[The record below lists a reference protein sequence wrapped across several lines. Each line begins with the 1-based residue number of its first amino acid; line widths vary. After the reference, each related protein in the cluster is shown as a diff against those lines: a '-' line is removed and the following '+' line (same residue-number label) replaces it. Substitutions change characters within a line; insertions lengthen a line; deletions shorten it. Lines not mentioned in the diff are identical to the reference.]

1 MTKVDAAGDGDSAPM
16 AASPPSLPKAPV
28 EARSLS
34 SITAIAS
41 NPPAYPRNP
50 AQKKLD
56 PLVLYIVRVPGSRDQ
71 LTLVFF
77 RPLDVFLTPL
87 KPATKSSV
95 SAEAINSSLYYLHV
109 ATPEDD
115 VLLQEYEQ
123 EREEEARLRKEA
135 LGDEAEASLPSR
147 EFARLNNVRRK
158 PVPGAGAPKVDA
170 TAPPPPPARPRPT
183 SWQSQG
189 APSPLNPDLQR
200 PALPPRPSFQ
210 GPAHANDYNP
220 VTPPF
225 APVHR
230 DPVLE
235 SAPLD
240 DPMAARPSRPLPAV
254 PREEPVLG
262 PPLDPLPAKRTNRWS
277 TALSGYLAKGQET
290 WKEKYDAMSGG
301 RASLDSRRPPV
312 RPHSAHGSPSHSFLG
327 SPSRSPARSPARSP
341 GQSPRQRPHDRVVP
355 DRPGFHIT
363 LIRRDPT
370 HGSQWNVAT
379 MSTPRMDGGPIDIDI
394 LTPGYNRFTAQNE
407 PLSLA
412 SLGINLPGGQS
423 ISFSSSKHPLADLA
437 DLPPPTS
444 VPNEPSQPRRFHRK
458 LCVSRPYFQEE
469 PRGSLDLPGRPS
481 LDSTASGSPTK
492 PHAPPHSKLKS
503 GYYTFN
509 SPWNGICTFTTS
521 VNGRSL
527 KCKHMI
533 PTPGFPNASSH
544 HHHPTSTPEP
554 PAITVAEIRFNTPFR
569 TGHLHQ
575 PTPTYAP
582 YHPTSPP
589 TDSYLSSPQTPTS
602 ANPSSKRD
610 SLARLLNPNKY
621 TRPRARSGASITSIG
636 DNIGPSHHT
645 RNPSNSSTSSG
656 AGDLEEREKSGLL
669 RRPPS
674 EDRLDLSLAR
684 ERAGGGL
691 RGKSA
696 KLGKLI
702 IEDEGI
708 KMLDLVVAACM
719 SVYAV
724 SC

>member
-1 MTKVDAAGDGDSAPM
+1 MAKVDAAGEVVDSAPT
-16 AASPPSLPKAPV
+16 AASPTPSLPKAPV

-50 AQKKLD
+50 TQKKLD
-56 PLVLYIVRVPGSRDQ
+56 PLVLYIVRVPGSRD
-71 LTLVFF
+71 
-77 RPLDVFLTPL
+77 VFLTPL
-87 KPATKSSV
+87 KPPTKSNV
-95 SAEAINSSLYYLHV
+95 SAEAINASLYYLHV
-109 ATPEDD
+109 ATPDDD

-135 LGDEAEASLPSR
+135 LKDDPDAPLLSR

-158 PVPGAGAPKVDA
+158 PVPGAGGAGSTPKVDA
-170 TAPPPPPARPRPT
+170 TTTPPARPRPT

-189 APSPLNPDLQR
+189 SLPSTPSLQR
-200 PALPPRPSFQ
+200 PSMPPRPSFQ
-210 GPAHANDYNP
+210 GQPPDYAP
-220 VTPPF
+220 TTPPF
-225 APVHR
+225 APVNR
-230 DPVLE
+230 DPIEAVAE
-235 SAPLD
+235 
-240 DPMAARPSRPLPAV
+240 AARASRPLPPV

-262 PPLDPLPAKRTNRWS
+262 PPLDPVPKKTNRWS
-277 TALSGYLAKGQET
+277 AALSGYIARGQET
-290 WKEKYDAMSGG
+290 LRDKYEAG
-301 RASLDSRRPPV
+301 RPSLDAQRPPIRPEI
-312 RPHSAHGSPSHSFLG
+312 RPHSAHGSPSHSYLG
-327 SPSRSPARSPARSP
+327 SPSRSPGRAPARSP
-341 GQSPRQRPHDRVVP
+341 GQSPSRRPHDRMP
-355 DRPGFHIT
+355 ERPGFHLT

-379 MSTPRMDGGPIDIDI
+379 MSTPRMDGGPIDIEV

-412 SLGINLPGGQS
+412 SLGVNLPGGQP
-423 ISFSSSKHPLADLA
+423 ISLSSFKRPQEVTE
-437 DLPPPTS
+437 PTS
-444 VPNEPSQPRRFHRK
+444 TPNEPHPRRFHRK

-481 LDSTASGSPTK
+481 LDSTGSGSPTK

-544 HHHPTSTPEP
+544 HHTPTSLPEA

-575 PTPTYAP
+575 PSGAHMSPFALGPTY
-582 YHPTSPP
+582 HPASPP
-589 TDSYLSSPQTPTS
+589 TEFSLSSPTTS
-602 ANPSSKRD
+602 GNPSSKRD
-610 SLARLLNPNKY
+610 SLARFLNAHKY
-621 TRPRARSGASITSIG
+621 TRPRARSGASISSG
-636 DNIGPSHHT
+636 DFGASHHA

-656 AGDLEEREKSGLL
+656 GDEEREKTGLL

-674 EDRLDLSLAR
+674 DDRLDLSLAR
-684 ERAGGGL
+684 ERAGGGM

-696 KLGKLI
+696 KMGKLI
-702 IEDEGI
+702 VEDEGI

-719 SVYAV
+719 AVYTV